1 MQRTRIL
8 SLWQR
13 RIREVRTPLICLRN
27 YVKEKVLSP
36 LSALSF
42 TNVLPVSEAIW
53 IGAKVRMNK
62 ALPWQR
68 RNTTALHVTSATCE
82 TSGIFHVK
90 ERKTAVAER
99 RISETVHAPL
109 SRSSGEARDNSPG
122 EFLLS
127 RHAQLYRDCSA
138 IRPLINDQCDH
149 SRVDLAR
156 RNFIPVRAPREA

>member
-1 MQRTRIL
+1 MLLLKIDRSCNERAIP

-13 RIREVRTPLICLRN
+13 RIREVRTPLTRLRN
-27 YVKEKVLSP
+27 YVREKVLST
-36 LSALSF
+36 LSTLSF
-42 TNVLPVSEAIW
+42 TNVLPVSEAIR

-62 ALPWQR
+62 ASPWQR

-109 SRSSGEARDNSPG
+109 SRSSGEARESSPG
-122 EFLLS
+122 EFILS
-127 RHAQLYRDCSA
+127 RRFIVATRAIISRLFRDPA
-138 IRPLINDQCDH
+138 VN
-149 SRVDLAR
+149 
-156 RNFIPVRAPREA
+156 